1 MPNLRPRSL
10 KALLS
15 VYGWRSAEVINL
27 SRMRQGNVSAVIE
40 KSVIVNVCPDF
51 PNTCQILLEQN
62 YRSTAAILKASLAI
76 VAEGA

>member
-1 MPNLRPRSL
+1 
-10 KALLS
+10 
-15 VYGWRSAEVINL
+15 
-27 SRMRQGNVSAVIE
+27 MRQGNVSAVIE

-51 PNTCQILLEQN
+51 PNTCQILLEQT